1 MTDQVISKLVN
12 QVSFKIDNKS
22 WKDAQ
27 NKIKRL
33 AGMWHKSSQGFSKA
47 MEQGRRPLLCKLRR
61 LIDRHGQN

>member
-1 MTDQVISKLVN
+1 MTDQVTSKLIN

-33 AGMWHKSSQGFSKA
+33 AGM
-47 MEQGRRPLLCKLRR
+47 
-61 LIDRHGQN
+61 RH